1 MDKQFFL
8 PLGRLVTCKTT
19 DGVVYTG
26 FFDGMVN
33 FGGVPSLWISDCVDN
48 ETIDLIL
55 PVTQVVY
62 FRVIKAKHQLI
73 QS

>member
-19 DGVVYTG
+19 DAVVYTG

-33 FGGVPSLWISDCVDN
+33 FGGVPSIWLSDVKDD
-48 ETIDLIL
+48 ETIDIIL

-62 FRVIKAKHQLI
+62 FRVLKPKNKLI
-73 QS
+73 L